1 MMLTTS
7 EFVSRRKTVFIS
19 IQRSYSSPL
28 YILFLFNLAF
38 AAFFFWQNR
47 SIYALDL
54 ASISLPPTLFLFFIN
69 DIIDDISTDTAD
81 GIVTMND
88 YLIYLILFADDTV
101 LLGKT
106 PEILQHL
113 LDKLFIYCRKW
124 NIEVNI
130 DKTKVQC
137 SCFSK

>member
-1 MMLTTS
+1 M
-7 EFVSRRKTVFIS
+7 I
-19 IQRSYSSPL
+19 IQGEPLSPL
-28 YILFLFNLAF
+28 
-38 AAFFFWQNR
+38 
-47 SIYALDL
+47 
-54 ASISLPPTLFLFFIN
+54 LFLFFIN

-113 LDKLFIYCRKW
+113 LDKLFIYCRH
-124 NIEVNI
+124 
-130 DKTKVQC
+130 QL
-137 SCFSK
+137 